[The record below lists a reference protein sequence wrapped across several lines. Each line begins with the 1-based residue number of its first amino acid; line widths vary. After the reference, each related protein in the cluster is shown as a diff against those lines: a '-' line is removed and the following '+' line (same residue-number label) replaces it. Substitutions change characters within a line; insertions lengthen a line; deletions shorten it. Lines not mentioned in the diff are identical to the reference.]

1 MKVTLNFLL
10 FILFLC
16 MHKISLCQ
24 YHALSF
30 NHLTV
35 NEGLTSSVGNYI
47 YKDSKGY
54 VWIATFDG
62 LNRFDGIECA
72 TYKNIANDSA
82 SVKGTVF
89 YTIFEDRNNNL
100 WIGSNDGLNFY
111 DRKLNQFKHFYNPK
125 NFPDNKTYS
134 PFYIDEDD
142 NIWLQSA
149 NQILYFNTATNQFT
163 TLYQHPHAGNLIINT
178 AQQKKFEK
186 ITALFIAIKGTNELY
201 STTVNGGVLNSKKM
215 DLLAAPAKI
224 SCLAYDG
231 SNYYIGTTKG
241 LYKYFNNQLSQVQL
255 LANGKPD
262 PNVLVLHTGK
272 NKKVWVGTQEDGL
285 FFLND
290 EKASGVV
297 QYTNTIYNPGSLA
310 GNQVQYIYT
319 DNNDNLWVSLWG
331 KGIDYVN
338 LEKFR
343 FQHYLNKLET
353 SSKNIDNFMR
363 SIVEVKK
370 NRFWC
375 GTLLNG
381 IIILDENKKI
391 IKNITKN
398 LPATVE
404 YIFKD
409 SKETIWISTLA
420 GLYTADV
427 QTETVTKFRGFEK
440 FPELSQQFNY
450 TIELKDGRI
459 LASTEAGLFFIGR
472 DKKGYSVTAVQGVS
486 AAAVYSTTFQSQNS
500 DVYVCKIY
508 KGFGVYTIKG
518 DSLILKKEFVDVLT
532 TKCFTEEPDS
542 IIWISSTK
550 GLIKF
555 NKKNLSITKVYKTQD
570 GIKNHYI
577 YGAIPFNNDLWL
589 STNGGITKFNT
600 VTNTF
605 NNFSVSDGLQSNE
618 FNTYSFCKS
627 ANGEFLFG
635 GVNGINAF
643 YPVQIKKDTAVPPI
657 VLQVLRINDTIANA
671 MQNPEALRM
680 LNLSYAENTV
690 SFQFAVIDYT
700 NPGACSFLY
709 KLEGYDKD
717 WIPAANKS
725 IIRYANLP
733 PEKYIL
739 KAKAV
744 STDGLQQAEA
754 LTIQIKIATPWNKSW
769 WFKFLVIA
777 CTAFA
782 VWYIIRSYYKRK
794 LANQKTILE
803 KQKAVE
809 QERTRISTDM
819 HDDFGASLSRIK
831 FLSEKIKFQKQ
842 HDENLNTDLTKI
854 SAYSDEM
861 AEKMNEIV
869 WALNERF
876 DSLADLVAFC
886 RSYASEYLSAH
897 NIHLNF
903 TGTDLTDRKIEGEIR
918 RNIFLVIKESL
929 HNIVKHA
936 SATKATILFELN
948 DGLLVTVTDNGKGI
962 DTNTIRP
969 FANGLENMK
978 KRIASVNGNINFE
991 NNNGTIISIT
1001 VPL

>member
-1 MKVTLNFLL
+1 MKAILNFLL
-10 FILFLC
+10 LLFFLC
-16 MHKISLCQ
+16 IHKTSLCQ
-24 YHALSF
+24 YQALSF

-35 NEGLTSSVGNYI
+35 NEGLSSSVGNYI

-62 LNRFDGIECA
+62 LNRFDGIECT
-72 TYKNIANDSA
+72 TYKNIATNPS

-125 NFPDNKTYS
+125 NPADNKTYS
-134 PFYIDEDD
+134 PFYIDKDE
-142 NIWLQSA
+142 NIWVQSA
-149 NQILYFNTATNQFT
+149 NQILYFNTTTNQFT
-163 TLYQHPHAGNLIINT
+163 TLYQYPEAGNLIINT
-178 AQQKKFEK
+178 AHDFFFEK
-186 ITALFIAIKGTNELY
+186 LTTLFIAIKGTNELY
-201 STTVNGGVLNSKKM
+201 STNINGGVLNFKKLN
-215 DLLAAPAKI
+215 LLPPLAKI

-231 SNYYIGTTKG
+231 SSYYIGTNKG
-241 LYKYFNNQLSQVQL
+241 LYKYSNNQLSPVQL
-255 LANGKPD
+255 MANGKPA
-262 PNVLVLHTGK
+262 PNILVLHADK
-272 NKKVWVGTQEDGL
+272 NKKLWVGTQEDGL
-285 FFLND
+285 FFLNT
-290 EKASGVV
+290 ENANSAV
-297 QYTNTIYNPGSLA
+297 QYTNFIYNPYSLS

-363 SIVEVKK
+363 SIIEVKK

-381 IIILDENKKI
+381 IIIIDENKKI
-391 IKNITKN
+391 IKNIAKN

-420 GLYTADV
+420 GLYTADA
-427 QTETVTKFRGFEK
+427 QTETVTKFKGFEK
-440 FPELSQQFNY
+440 FAEPSQQFNY
-450 TIELKDGRI
+450 TIELQDGRI
-459 LASTEAGLFFIGR
+459 LASTEAGLFFITR
-472 DKKGYSVTAVQGVS
+472 YKNSYTVTPVKGIS
-486 AAAVYSTTFQSQNS
+486 ATDVYSTTFQAQNN

-508 KGFGVYTIKG
+508 KGFGVYNVKG
-518 DSLILKKEFVDVLT
+518 DSLILKKDFVDVLT

-542 IIWISSTK
+542 IIWIGSTK

-555 NKKNLSITKVYKTQD
+555 NKKNLSITKVYKTSD

-577 YGAIPFNNDLWL
+577 YGSIAFNNDLWL
-589 STNGGITKFNT
+589 STNGGISKFNT

-605 NNFSVSDGLQSNE
+605 TNFSVSDGLQSNE

-627 ANGEFLFG
+627 TSGEFLFG
-635 GVNGINAF
+635 GVNGINTF
-643 YPVQIKKDTAVPPI
+643 YPVQIKKDTVVPPI
-657 VLQVLRINDTIANA
+657 ILQALSINDTVSNA
-671 MQNPEALRM
+671 MQNPEALRS

-709 KLEGYDKD
+709 KLQGYDKD
-717 WIPAANKS
+717 WITATNKS

-733 PEKYIL
+733 PGKYVL
-739 KAKAV
+739 QAKAV
-744 STDGLQQAEA
+744 SANGLLQAQA
-754 LTIQIKIATPWNKSW
+754 LTVEIKVATPWNKSW
-769 WFKFLVIA
+769 WFTFLVIA
-777 CTAFA
+777 FTAWA

-794 LANQKTILE
+794 LVKQKTILE

-831 FLSEKIKFQKQ
+831 FLSEKMKFQKL

-869 WALNERF
+869 WALNQRY
-876 DSLADLVAFC
+876 DSLADLIAFC
-886 RSYASEYLSAH
+886 RSYASEYLSTH
-897 NIHLNF
+897 NINLNF

-936 SATKATILFELN
+936 RATEATIIFELN
-948 DGLLVTVTDNGKGI
+948 DGLLVTVNDNGKGI
-962 DTNTIRP
+962 DTNNVRP

-978 KRIASVNGNINFE
+978 KRIASVNGTISFQ
-991 NNNGTIISIT
+991 NNNGTTIVIS
-1001 VPL
+1001 VPI